1 MDSEKLNKL
10 CEEARIQ
17 GFTVSETFVD
27 NDTDKEKLQK
37 LKNVIRCI
45 NSLEQTKRKIA
56 EEISVTEE
64 EAKEEIESIQVNFGE
79 VSDGIYVFLERAL
92 CSPNRAEK
100 IEKMEEILSGFD
112 FLEKQRIR
120 LEILRERLSFEE
132 EEENEL

>member
-1 MDSEKLNKL
+1 M
-10 CEEARIQ
+10 
-17 GFTVSETFVD
+17 
-27 NDTDKEKLQK
+27 
-37 LKNVIRCI
+37 IRCI